1 MKRKIGISMIILSA
15 LLITA
20 CAAFPSPLRSEPA
33 GPAAPT
39 MAVAAPAA
47 TMAPAPTQIA
57 GERVSKDIGP
67 TTNTVDR
74 IVIKNASLSLAV
86 VDPVATS
93 QSITNMA
100 EGMGGFVVSSN
111 VYKTS
116 SSEGVEL
123 PAADIAIR
131 VPSEKLEDILN
142 QIKDL
147 VPDAKT
153 DILNENISGQD
164 VTKEYTDTES
174 RLNNLKAAEMQLVK
188 ILASATKTEDV
199 MTVFRELTSV
209 REQIEVLQGQLNYY
223 KDAARLS
230 AISINL
236 KAKESL
242 KPITV
247 AGWQPGLEVQKSL
260 QSLVKGL
267 TLLVNLLIFILIVL
281 VPFVLIIGLP
291 VYLIVRAV
299 RRRRQTDKPAES
311 KAPVVN
317 KK

>member
-1 MKRKIGISMIILSA
+1 MKRKITISLMMVCA
-15 LLITA
+15 LLVTA
-20 CAAFPSPLRSEPA
+20 CSAITTPLRSESA
-33 GPAAPT
+33 GGAPIKAAST
-39 MAVAAPAA
+39 AAASVPLV
-47 TMAPAPTQIA
+47 A
-57 GERVSKDIGP
+57 GERGSKEIGP

-86 VDPVATS
+86 VDPAAS
-93 QSITNMA
+93 MQSITNMA

-111 VYKTS
+111 VYKTTS
-116 SSEGVEL
+116 TDGAEH
-123 PAADIAIR
+123 PAADITVR
-131 VPSEKLEDILN
+131 VPFEKLDDALK
-142 QIKDL
+142 QIKAL

-174 RLNNLKAAEMQLVK
+174 RLNNLKAAETQLVK
-188 ILASATKTEDV
+188 IMEAATKTEDV
-199 MTVFRELTSV
+199 MAVFRELTSV

-230 AISINL
+230 AVSINL
-236 KAKESL
+236 QAKEAI

-260 QSLVKGL
+260 QALVKGL
-267 TLLVNLLIFILIVL
+267 TLLVNLLIFMLIVL

-291 VYLIVRAV
+291 IYLIRRAV
-299 RRRRQTDKPAES
+299 RKHRQTNKPAEP
-311 KAPVVN
+311 KAPAVD

>member
-1 MKRKIGISMIILSA
+1 MKRKISISLMTVCA
-15 LLITA
+15 LLVTA
-20 CAAFPSPLRSEPA
+20 CSAITTPLRSESA
-33 GPAAPT
+33 GGAPKMAAST
-39 MAVAAPAA
+39 MAASAPRV
-47 TMAPAPTQIA
+47 A
-57 GERVSKDIGP
+57 GESVSKDIGP
-67 TTNTVDR
+67 TANTVDR

-86 VDPVATS
+86 ADPVAS
-93 QSITNMA
+93 LQSIANMA

-111 VYKTS
+111 VYKTTS
-116 SSEGVEL
+116 TDGAEH
-123 PAADIAIR
+123 PAADITVR
-131 VPSEKLEDILN
+131 VPSEKLDTALT
-142 QIKDL
+142 QIKAL

-174 RLNNLKAAEMQLVK
+174 RLNNLKAAETQLVK
-188 ILASATKTEDV
+188 IMETATKTEDV
-199 MTVFRELTSV
+199 LTVFRELTSV

-223 KDAARLS
+223 NEAARLS
-230 AISINL
+230 AVSINL
-236 KAKESL
+236 KAKEAI

-281 VPFVLIIGLP
+281 APLMLIIGLP
-291 VYLIVRAV
+291 IYLIRRAV
-299 RRRRQTDKPAES
+299 RKHRQTDKPAEP
-311 KAPVVN
+311 KAPMIN